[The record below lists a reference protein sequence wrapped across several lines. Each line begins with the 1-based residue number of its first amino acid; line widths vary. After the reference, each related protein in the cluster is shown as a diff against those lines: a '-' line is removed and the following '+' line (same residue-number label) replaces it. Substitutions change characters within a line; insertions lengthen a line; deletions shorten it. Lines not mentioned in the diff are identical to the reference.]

1 MGVGDPIIPVPRR
14 WSASP
19 LFGLVVTSFLFAKEA
34 QKGMSSPSL
43 EGTKPLAEG
52 MEVPVGSELGPPEGP
67 SVFGF
72 CDGLRGKSGVGSLY
86 HTRLVAPTPGW
97 CVRIWKIVTNALG
110 KGKLSV
116 GGMAHRGQGALRLTR
131 GLPSGLCSWRLRS
144 GNDTEIHSPSIISRV
159 PSAGPELLNL
169 DYLI

>member
-52 MEVPVGSELGPPEGP
+52 MEVPVGSELGSPEGP

-86 HTRLVAPTPGW
+86 HAVSGSYPGVV
-97 CVRIWKIVTNALG
+97 CEDLENCNK
-110 KGKLSV
+110 
-116 GGMAHRGQGALRLTR
+116 
-131 GLPSGLCSWRLRS
+131 CSWE
-144 GNDTEIHSPSIISRV
+144 G
-159 PSAGPELLNL
+159 
-169 DYLI
+169 

>member
-1 MGVGDPIIPVPRR
+1 MGVGGPVIPVPRR

-72 CDGLRGKSGVGSLY
+72 RDGLRGKTAGS
-86 HTRLVAPTPGW
+86 
-97 CVRIWKIVTNALG
+97 AL
-110 KGKLSV
+110 SI
-116 GGMAHRGQGALRLTR
+116 TR
-131 GLPSGLCSWRLRS
+131 G
-144 GNDTEIHSPSIISRV
+144 
-159 PSAGPELLNL
+159 
-169 DYLI
+169 